1 MHDVIGPVA
10 LTEAELEAWGERIGA
25 SVAVPAVFALRG
37 ELGAGKSVLARAI
50 ARGAGVSGPMP
61 SPTFNLVYH
70 YHGAR
75 GVDVWHLDLYRL
87 EDPDDVWELGWRELG
102 AGDDIVL
109 IEWPERAESLLPR
122 DRWDIFL
129 DMGPE
134 SEARWVRAVRCG
146 DAPALPAPEGVA

>member
-1 MHDVIGPVA
+1 
-10 LTEAELEAWGERIGA
+10 
-25 SVAVPAVFALRG
+25 
-37 ELGAGKSVLARAI
+37 
-50 ARGAGVSGPMP
+50 GPMP

-146 DAPALPAPEGVA
+146 DAPALPAPEGVARGTGARARSRISRSTRRRRSGAWRWGEGASASPR